1 MVSYEP
7 LRGMQ
12 DYYADE
18 AQKIRKVETIFRE
31 VVEKAGYSEA
41 ITPVVEEF
49 ELFSVKGGEELRKT
63 MYVFKDKG
71 DREVALR
78 PEITPSIVRL
88 YLNSLQHFPKPLRI
102 FYVGR
107 VYRYDEPQLGRYRE
121 FRQAGVEVLGTES
134 ILAELEMFHLLND
147 FYRKIGLKDN
157 VEFKINNIGIYRK
170 IFDYIKIDDNLQ
182 EHVLHLLDKG
192 KINEFYSTL
201 ERIPIQN
208 SKIMDLLE
216 ILTENGKSV
225 KIEELIAYID
235 KIDIPE
241 LKIEIEK
248 ISLISD
254 VLSSLGINYLIDL
267 SFVRGLAYYTGPIF
281 EVTKKGLP
289 FSIAGGGRYD
299 SLVEIYGG
307 SKTPAIGF
315 AIGIERTVHALE
327 NILLRKEPG
336 HLIAVITL
344 DNLAI
349 KKALEIASILR
360 ENGYVTTLNN
370 KDLSL
375 SKLISLY
382 ADQGY
387 THVIIIGKK
396 ELENEKVTVRNLK
409 TREQRLVNI
418 SELIRVLNSDTQA
431 N

>member
-192 KINEFYSTL
+192 
-201 ERIPIQN
+201 
-208 SKIMDLLE
+208 
-216 ILTENGKSV
+216 
-225 KIEELIAYID
+225 
-235 KIDIPE
+235 
-241 LKIEIEK
+241 
-248 ISLISD
+248 
-254 VLSSLGINYLIDL
+254 
-267 SFVRGLAYYTGPIF
+267 
-281 EVTKKGLP
+281 
-289 FSIAGGGRYD
+289 
-299 SLVEIYGG
+299 
-307 SKTPAIGF
+307 
-315 AIGIERTVHALE
+315 
-327 NILLRKEPG
+327 
-336 HLIAVITL
+336 
-344 DNLAI
+344 
-349 KKALEIASILR
+349 
-360 ENGYVTTLNN
+360 
-370 KDLSL
+370 
-375 SKLISLY
+375 
-382 ADQGY
+382 
-387 THVIIIGKK
+387 
-396 ELENEKVTVRNLK
+396 
-409 TREQRLVNI
+409 
-418 SELIRVLNSDTQA
+418 
-431 N
+431 